1 MTYSIHPKIHRLQH
15 EIHTLERHLT
25 NARQRIGMTNP
36 SILQNYK
43 EMIQTRKDLIDM
55 LQARH
60 EKMASQRMINIWFT
74 RKPEMVFVLP
84 ATPANTLGAKRA
96 HDAPFFYGCIFL
108 MIFST
113 P

>member
-1 MTYSIHPKIHRLQH
+1 MLLARLRLIQDKELIMTYSIHPKIHRLQH

-43 EMIQTRKDLIDM
+43 EMIQTRKDLIEM

-60 EKMASQRMINIWFT
+60 DKLASQRMIN
-74 RKPEMVFVLP
+74 M
-84 ATPANTLGAKRA
+84 
-96 HDAPFFYGCIFL
+96 
-108 MIFST
+108 
-113 P
+113 